1 MAAAQGERKKGKG
14 GRKREEKEEEI
25 TTHHNRHMNGPS
37 SFFFFSFFGIGKS
50 RGGPTSGTE
59 YISIFKY
66 NYLIPTILAK
76 AFVCLFV
83 LIGSLFCLFCSPI
96 ALRNELGRGEWGWG
110 RYLELILIAV
120 IVISPDESMQCN
132 EMCSN
137 VSIVTFF

>member
-1 MAAAQGERKKGKG
+1 MAAAQGEREKGKG

-37 SFFFFSFFGIGKS
+37 SFLFSLSLFFFFFFGTAKS

-66 NYLIPTILAK
+66 NYLIQTGLAN

-96 ALRNELGRGEWGWG
+96 ALRNELVGGGGGGAEIFGTNFDRSYCHQF
-110 RYLELILIAV
+110 RRVHAV
-120 IVISPDESMQCN
+120 Q
-132 EMCSN
+132 
-137 VSIVTFF
+137 